1 METTLYVNQAIPKH
15 AGKYQCNRLH
25 KNFHTLTVIKND
37 EDDYSSSI
45 SIKSEENFTPVDN
58 RELEMPESGKT
69 TTRHH
74 HHHHKISPPIL
85 EEEIERTVHHTSQQF
100 NALNRT
106 TSTTISSTT
115 LTTSPEINYF
125 NGNVSIPEITT
136 PFIPLSLTTMLVDS
150 IKENKNENENLNV
163 YDETDQDENYDEKS
177 KPDKNSLD
185 NDKKSI
191 EMEENKSLEDEELTI
206 TESNRDPIV
215 DVDEDFDFT
224 TIPEITMEMNFIPLE
239 EKVPSP
245 SIMTVTVA
253 QDLFAKNTDSETT
266 NLINAT
272 KPVTY
277 TTISPPDKPQKG
289 ERLLAQIQSRLF

>member
-85 EEEIERTVHHTSQQF
+85 EEELERTVHHTSQQF
-100 NALNRT
+100 HALNRAAST
-106 TSTTISSTT
+106 TTISTTT

-125 NGNVSIPEITT
+125 NANVSIPEITT

-150 IKENKNENENLNV
+150 I
-163 YDETDQDENYDEKS
+163 
-177 KPDKNSLD
+177 
-185 NDKKSI
+185 
-191 EMEENKSLEDEELTI
+191 EMEENKSLEEDGEEITI
-206 TESNRDPIV
+206 TESNSDPIV
-215 DVDEDFDFT
+215 DVDENFDFT

-239 EKVPSP
+239 EMVPSP

-253 QDLFAKNTDSETT
+253 QDLFAKNTETMPST

-272 KPVTY
+272 KTVTY